1 MGITD
6 VAHQDWGGIVFQAP
20 QAPMSES
27 VLAERGV
34 DPWAKR
40 AHRRDPL
47 LQLTAAGQQ
56 RPLSAGSVGGSRG
69 HRPLIEVAS
78 NGNQRSQLDGPPQTA
93 RSFGPDTARPPSRTQ
108 ATAPDSALVPVAEAG
123 GVVSTGAG
131 GAGAG
136 SEQPGDEGG
145 DEGAVVAVQ
154 PDVKPVTRFQ
164 EMFDGRLIAK
174 TRKYADIIVDEEF
187 GRSLNQ
193 VGSTVVRPARY
204 VGLALRCETHT

>member
-56 RPLSAGSVGGSRG
+56 RPLSAGPVGGSRG

-108 ATAPDSALVPVAEAG
+108 ATAADGALVPVAEAG

-204 VGLALRCETHT
+204 VDLALRCETHT